1 MSDERLGIGAPRASA
16 TRIPG
21 CAIECDPRK
30 IDVIVGSCC
39 HDEAVMVRRPPSR
52 SSVLIAISLLV
63 AFVVWTWLTFNS
75 AAFAAFDQRTLPPPI
90 DPASRTAEIAAAFA
104 LVTWPGF
111 EYAALAAIAF
121 WAIRHRLRQL
131 AVALVLVIALGW
143 GGADLLK
150 IFFARPRPEQALHL
164 LTATG
169 YAYPSGHMTGVVA
182 LSIAV
187 GATFAVTRQTIR
199 ARVLWQVGSGVLVLA
214 VAFDRWITGAHYVTD
229 IVGGALF
236 GALAATVGLLAAGV
250 KVPVPHELVG
260 EIVRSRALADAP
272 PAAPLRRAAVIFNPA
287 KVTDWITFRRHVEY
301 ELKSRGWDRALWLE
315 TTTDDPG
322 RAMTEQA
329 VRENVDLVLG
339 AGGDGTI
346 RVICSGL
353 AHTGIPFGLIPA
365 GTGNLLARN
374 IGIPLDEVAALD
386 VAFDGAEKAV
396 DLVRLQVDDQPPD
409 HFAVMA
415 GIGIDAVIMEGAD
428 PKMKKAVGSAAYFV
442 SAAQNANH
450 PAMHATIAID
460 DQPPLKR
467 RAHVIVVGNVGF
479 ILANIQ
485 LIPGA
490 RADDGMLDVLVASP
504 RTLRDWVRLTTRV
517 VTRRRQ
523 PDDQLDRLT
532 GRRVTITV
540 EERDQ
545 VQLDGDTVGECNT
558 LTAEV
563 VPGALRLR
571 VPRQLHS
578 LTTVNG
584 EVSSTA
590 RSGRIHLPGAK
601 AVSRAAS
608 AARSRLRRTPR

>member
-1 MSDERLGIGAPRASA
+1 
-16 TRIPG
+16 
-21 CAIECDPRK
+21 
-30 IDVIVGSCC
+30 
-39 HDEAVMVRRPPSR
+39 MVRRPPTR
-52 SSVLIAISLLV
+52 SSVLIAILLLV
-63 AFVVWTWLTFNS
+63 AFVAWTWLTFNS
-75 AAFAAFDQRTLPPPI
+75 AALAGFDQLTLAPPL
-90 DPASRTAEIAAAFA
+90 DPGSRTAEIAGAFA
-104 LVTWPGF
+104 LLTWPGF
-111 EYAALAAIAF
+111 EYAALAAIAL

-143 GGADLLK
+143 GGSSLLK
-150 IFFARPRPEQALHL
+150 ITFQRPRPEQALDL
-164 LTATG
+164 ITATG
-169 YAYPSGHMTGVVA
+169 YAYPSGHMIGVVA

-187 GATFAVTRQTIR
+187 GATFAVTRQTVR
-199 ARVLWQVGSGVLVLA
+199 ARVLWQVGSGLLVIA
-214 VAFDRWITGAHYVTD
+214 VAFDRWITGAHYITD
-229 IVGGALF
+229 IVGGALY
-236 GALAATVGLLAAGV
+236 GALAATVALLVAGV
-250 KVPVPHELVG
+250 NVPIPHELVG
-260 EIVRSRALADAP
+260 EIVRSRAVAEEV
-272 PAAPLRRAAVIFNPA
+272 PAVPLRRAAVIFNPA

-315 TTTDDPG
+315 TTSEDPG
-322 RAMTEQA
+322 RAMTEHA

-346 RVICSGL
+346 RRICSGL

-386 VAFDGAEKAV
+386 VAFDGVDKAV
-396 DLVRLQVDDQPPD
+396 DLVSLQVDDQPPD

-415 GIGIDAVIMEGAD
+415 GIGMDAVIMEGAD

-450 PAMHATIAID
+450 PAMHATIAVD
-460 DQPPLKR
+460 DQPPIRR
-467 RAHVIVVGNVGF
+467 RASVIVVGNVGF
-479 ILANIQ
+479 LMANIQ

-504 RTLRDWVRLTTRV
+504 RTIRDWVRLTTRV
-517 VTRRRQ
+517 LTRRRQ
-523 PDDQLDRLT
+523 PDDQLDRMT
-532 GRRVTITV
+532 GHRVTITV

-545 VQLDGDTVGECNT
+545 VQLDGDTVGECNR

-571 VPRQLHS
+571 VPRQLS
-578 LTTVNG
+578 ELTTGNG
-584 EVSSTA
+584 EVSSET
-590 RSGRIHLPGAK
+590 RSGRVQLPGAR

>member
-1 MSDERLGIGAPRASA
+1 
-16 TRIPG
+16 
-21 CAIECDPRK
+21 
-30 IDVIVGSCC
+30 
-39 HDEAVMVRRPPSR
+39 MVRRPPSR

-63 AFVVWTWLTFNS
+63 AFVAWTWLTFTS
-75 AAFAAFDQRTLPPPI
+75 PAFAAFDQRTEPPAL
-90 DPASRTAEIAAAFA
+90 DPTSRTAEIAGAFA
-104 LVTWPGF
+104 LLTWPGF
-111 EYAALAAIAF
+111 EYAALAGIAL

-131 AVALVLVIALGW
+131 AVGLVLVIILGW
-143 GGADLLK
+143 GGVNLLK
-150 IFFARPRPEQALHL
+150 IIFQRPRPEQALDL

-169 YAYPSGHMTGVVA
+169 YAYPSGHVAGAVA

-187 GATFAVTRQTIR
+187 GATFAVTRQTVR
-199 ARVLWQVGSGVLVLA
+199 ARVLWQVGSGLLVLA
-214 VAFDRWITGAHYVTD
+214 VAFNRWITGAHYVTD
-229 IVGGALF
+229 IVAGALF
-236 GALAATVGLLAAGV
+236 GAFAATTALLFAGV
-250 KVPVPHELVG
+250 KVAAPHELVG
-260 EIVRSRALADAP
+260 EIVRSRAVVKEA
-272 PAAPLRRAAVIFNPA
+272 PAASLRRAAVIFNPA

-301 ELKSRGWDRALWLE
+301 ELKTRGWDRPLWLE
-315 TTTDDPG
+315 TTADDPG

-329 VRENVDLVLG
+329 VRAGVDLVLG

-386 VAFDGAEKAV
+386 VAFDGVDKAL
-396 DLVRLQVDDQPPD
+396 DLVRLQIDDQPPD

-415 GIGIDAVIMEGAD
+415 GIGLDAVIMEGAD

-450 PAMHATIAID
+450 PAMHATIALD
-460 DQPPLKR
+460 DQPPFRR
-467 RAHVIVVGNVGF
+467 RAHLIVVGNVGF
-479 ILANIQ
+479 LLANIQ

-490 RADDGMLDVLVASP
+490 RADDGMLDVVVASP
-504 RTLRDWVRLTTRV
+504 RKLRDWVRLTTRV
-517 VTRRRQ
+517 LTRRPK
-523 PDDQLDRLT
+523 PDDQLDRLR

-545 VQLDGDTVGECNT
+545 FQLDGDTVGPANR

-563 VPGALRLR
+563 VPGALVLR
-571 VPRQLHS
+571 VPKTVRE
-578 LTTVNG
+578 LTTGNG
-584 EVSSTA
+584 EVSTLT
-590 RSGRIHLPGAK
+590 RSGRIHVPGAH
-601 AVSRAAS
+601 AVSRATS

>member
-1 MSDERLGIGAPRASA
+1 MIRA
-16 TRIPG
+16 
-21 CAIECDPRK
+21 K
-30 IDVIVGSCC
+30 IVTGVEPCC

-63 AFVVWTWLTFNS
+63 AFVVWTWLTFNT
-75 AAFAAFDQRTLPPPI
+75 AAFAALDQHTLPPPV
-90 DPASRTAEIAAAFA
+90 DPSSRTAEIIAAFA

-111 EYAALAAIAF
+111 EYAALAGIAL

-131 AVALVLVIALGW
+131 AVALVLVIIFGW
-143 GGADLLK
+143 AGADLLK
-150 IFFARPRPEQALHL
+150 IIFHRPRPERALDL

-169 YAYPSGHMTGVVA
+169 YAYPSGHMTGVMA
-182 LSIAV
+182 FSIAV
-187 GATFAVTRQTIR
+187 GATFAVTRQTVR
-199 ARVLWQVGSGVLVLA
+199 ARVLWQVGSGLLVLA
-214 VAFDRWITGAHYVTD
+214 VAFNRWITGAHYVTD

-236 GALAATVGLLAAGV
+236 GALAATTALLVAGV

-260 EIVRSRALADAP
+260 EIVRSRMVPEAASVAP
-272 PAAPLRRAAVIFNPA
+272 QRRAAVIFNPA

-301 ELKSRGWDRALWLE
+301 ELKTRGWERALWLE
-315 TTTDDPG
+315 TTSDDPG

-374 IGIPLDEVAALD
+374 IGIPLDEVAALG
-386 VAFDGAEKAV
+386 VAFDGVDKAV

-415 GIGIDAVIMEGAD
+415 GIGLDAVIMERAD

-442 SAAQNANH
+442 SAAQNANR
-450 PAMHATIAID
+450 PAMHATIAVD
-460 DQPPLKR
+460 DQPAFRR
-467 RAHVIVVGNVGF
+467 RAHLIVVGNVGF
-479 ILANIQ
+479 LLANIQ

-504 RTLRDWVRLTTRV
+504 RALRDWVRLTTRV
-517 VTRRRQ
+517 LTRRHQ
-523 PDDQLDRLT
+523 PDDQLDRLR

-545 VQLDGDTVGECNT
+545 VQLDGDTVGNCNR

-563 VPGALRLR
+563 VPGALQLR
-571 VPRQLHS
+571 VPRPLRE
-578 LTTVNG
+578 LTSGNG
-584 EVSSTA
+584 GVSSVSRA
-590 RSGRIHLPGAK
+590 AYAMPGAET
-601 AVSRAAS
+601 VSRAAS
-608 AARSRLRRTPR
+608 AARSRLRRTPH

>member
-1 MSDERLGIGAPRASA
+1 
-16 TRIPG
+16 
-21 CAIECDPRK
+21 
-30 IDVIVGSCC
+30 
-39 HDEAVMVRRPPSR
+39 MVRRPPNR
-52 SSVLIAISLLV
+52 TSVLIAVSLLV
-63 AFVVWTWLTFNS
+63 AFVLWTWLTFTS
-75 AAFAAFDQRTLPPPI
+75 PVFASFDRRTEPPSL
-90 DPASRTAEIAAAFA
+90 DPASGTAEIAGAFA
-104 LVTWPGF
+104 LLTWPGL
-111 EYAALAAIAF
+111 EYAALAALAF
-121 WAIRHRLRQL
+121 WAARHRLRQL
-131 AVALVLVIALGW
+131 ALALILVIALSW
-143 GGADLLK
+143 GGVDLAK
-150 IFFARPRPEQALHL
+150 ITFQRPRPEQALDL

-169 YAYPSGHMTGVVA
+169 YAYPSGHTAGAVA

-187 GATFAVTRQTIR
+187 GATFAVTRQTVR
-199 ARVLWQVGSGVLVLA
+199 ARIFWQVGSGLLVLA
-214 VAFDRWITGAHYVTD
+214 VAFDRWLTGGHYVTD
-229 IVGGALF
+229 IVGGALL
-236 GALAATVGLLAAGV
+236 GALAATVALLVAGV

-260 EIVRSRALADAP
+260 EIVRSRISAEEP
-272 PAAPLRRAAVIFNPA
+272 PAAPLKRAAVIFNPA

-315 TTTDDPG
+315 TTPDDTG

-386 VAFDGAEKAV
+386 VAFDGADKAV
-396 DLVRLQVDDQPPD
+396 DLVRLKVDDDPPD

-415 GIGIDAVIMEGAD
+415 GIGLDAVIMEGAD
-428 PKMKKAVGSAAYFV
+428 PKMKRAVGPAAYFV

-450 PAMHATIAID
+450 PALHATITVD
-460 DQPPLKR
+460 DQPSIRR

-479 ILANIQ
+479 LLANIQ

-490 RADDGMLDVLVASP
+490 RADDGLLDVLVASP
-504 RTLRDWVRLTTRV
+504 RTMRDWVRLTARV
-517 VTRRRQ
+517 LTRRPK
-523 PDDQLDRLT
+523 PDNQLDRLT

-540 EERDQ
+540 DERDQ
-545 VQLDGDTVGECNT
+545 FQLDGDTVGDCNR

-563 VPGALRLR
+563 VPGALLLR
-571 VPRQLHS
+571 VPRPVRE
-578 LTTVNG
+578 LTTGNG
-584 EVSSTA
+584 QVTSVA
-590 RSGRIHLPGAK
+590 GSGRVNMPGAA

-608 AARSRLRRTPR
+608 AAKSRLRRTPR

>member
-1 MSDERLGIGAPRASA
+1 
-16 TRIPG
+16 
-21 CAIECDPRK
+21 
-30 IDVIVGSCC
+30 
-39 HDEAVMVRRPPSR
+39 MVRRPPTR
-52 SSVLIAISLLV
+52 SSVLIAILLLV
-63 AFVVWTWLTFNS
+63 AFVAWTWLTFNS
-75 AAFAAFDQRTLPPPI
+75 AALAAFDQRTLAPPL
-90 DPASRTAEIAAAFA
+90 DPGSRTAEIAGAFA
-104 LVTWPGF
+104 LLTWPGF
-111 EYAALAAIAF
+111 EYAALAAIAL

-143 GGADLLK
+143 GGSSLLK
-150 IFFARPRPEQALHL
+150 ITFQRPRPEHALDL
-164 LTATG
+164 ITATG
-169 YAYPSGHMTGVVA
+169 YAYPSGHVIGVVA

-187 GATFAVTRQTIR
+187 GATFAVTRQTVR
-199 ARVLWQVGSGVLVLA
+199 GRVLWQVGSGLLVIA
-214 VAFDRWITGAHYVTD
+214 VAFDRWITGAHYITD
-229 IVGGALF
+229 IVGGALY
-236 GALAATVGLLAAGV
+236 GALAATVALLVAGV
-250 KVPVPHELVG
+250 NVPIPHELVG
-260 EIVRSRALADAP
+260 EIVRSRAVAEEVP
-272 PAAPLRRAAVIFNPA
+272 VVPLRRAAVIFNPA

-315 TTTDDPG
+315 TTSEDPG
-322 RAMTEQA
+322 RAMTEHA

-346 RVICSGL
+346 RRICSGL

-386 VAFDGAEKAV
+386 VAFDGVDKAV
-396 DLVRLQVDDQPPD
+396 DLVSLQVDDQPPD

-415 GIGIDAVIMEGAD
+415 GIGMDAVIMEGAD

-450 PAMHATIAID
+450 PAMHATIAVD
-460 DQPPLKR
+460 DQPPIRR
-467 RAHVIVVGNVGF
+467 RASVIVVGNVGF
-479 ILANIQ
+479 LMANIQ

-490 RADDGMLDVLVASP
+490 RADDGVLDVLVASP
-504 RTLRDWVRLTTRV
+504 RTIRDWVRLTTRV
-517 VTRRRQ
+517 LTRRRQ
-523 PDDQLDRLT
+523 PDDQLDRMT
-532 GRRVTITV
+532 GHRVTITV

-545 VQLDGDTVGECNT
+545 VQLDGDTVGECNR

-571 VPRQLHS
+571 VPRQLS
-578 LTTVNG
+578 ELTTGNG
-584 EVSSTA
+584 EVSSET
-590 RSGRIHLPGAK
+590 RSGRVQLPGAR

>member
-1 MSDERLGIGAPRASA
+1 
-16 TRIPG
+16 
-21 CAIECDPRK
+21 
-30 IDVIVGSCC
+30 
-39 HDEAVMVRRPPSR
+39 MVRRPPSR
-52 SSVLIAISLLV
+52 SSVLIAITLLV
-63 AFVVWTWLTFNS
+63 AFAVWTWLTFNS
-75 AAFAAFDQRTLPPPI
+75 PALAAFDQRTLAPPV
-90 DPASRTAEIAAAFA
+90 DPTSRTAEIISAFA
-104 LVTWPGF
+104 LLTWPGF
-111 EYAALAAIAF
+111 EYAALAGIAL

-131 AVALVLVIALGW
+131 AAALVLVIILGW
-143 GGADLLK
+143 GGSNLLK
-150 IFFARPRPEQALHL
+150 IIFQRPRPERALDL

-169 YAYPSGHMTGVVA
+169 YAYPSGHMTGVVV

-187 GATFAVTRQTIR
+187 GATFAVTRQSVR
-199 ARVLWQVGSGVLVLA
+199 ARIIWQVGSGLLVLA
-214 VAFDRWITGAHYVTD
+214 VAFNRWITGAHYVTD

-236 GALAATVGLLAAGV
+236 GALAATVALLVAGV
-250 KVPVPHELVG
+250 KVPIPHELVG
-260 EIVRSRALADAP
+260 EIVRSRAATEDVP
-272 PAAPLRRAAVIFNPA
+272 IAPLRRAAVIYNPA

-301 ELKSRGWDRALWLE
+301 ELKSRGWGRALWLE
-315 TTTDDPG
+315 TTSEDPG
-322 RAMTEQA
+322 RAMTAYA

-386 VAFDGAEKAV
+386 VAFDGVDKAV

-415 GIGIDAVIMEGAD
+415 GIGMDAVIMEGAD

-450 PAMHATIAID
+450 PPMHATVAVD
-460 DQPPLKR
+460 DQPPIRR
-467 RAHVIVVGNVGF
+467 RASVIVVGNVGF
-479 ILANIQ
+479 LLANIQ

-490 RADDGMLDVLVASP
+490 RADDGILDVLVASP

-517 VTRRRQ
+517 LTRRRQ
-523 PDDQLDRLT
+523 PDAQLDRLT

-545 VQLDGDTVGECNT
+545 FQLDGDTVGECNT

-571 VPRQLHS
+571 VPRPVRE
-578 LTTVNG
+578 LTTGDG
-584 EVSSTA
+584 EVGSVA
-590 RSGRIHLPGAK
+590 HSGRVHVPGAE

-608 AARSRLRRTPR
+608 VARSRLRRTPG

>member
-1 MSDERLGIGAPRASA
+1 
-16 TRIPG
+16 
-21 CAIECDPRK
+21 
-30 IDVIVGSCC
+30 
-39 HDEAVMVRRPPSR
+39 MVRRPPTR
-52 SSVLIAISLLV
+52 SSVLIAILLLV
-63 AFVVWTWLTFNS
+63 AFVAWTWLTFNS
-75 AAFAAFDQRTLPPPI
+75 AALAGFDQLTLAPPL
-90 DPASRTAEIAAAFA
+90 DPGSRTAEIAGAFA
-104 LVTWPGF
+104 LLTWPGF
-111 EYAALAAIAF
+111 EYAALAAIAL

-143 GGADLLK
+143 GGSSLLK
-150 IFFARPRPEQALHL
+150 ITFQRPRPEHALDL
-164 LTATG
+164 ITATG
-169 YAYPSGHMTGVVA
+169 YAYPSGHVIGVVA

-187 GATFAVTRQTIR
+187 GATFAVTRQTVR
-199 ARVLWQVGSGVLVLA
+199 ARVLWQVGSGLLVIA
-214 VAFDRWITGAHYVTD
+214 VAFDRWITGAHYITD
-229 IVGGALF
+229 IVGGALY
-236 GALAATVGLLAAGV
+236 GALAATVALLVAGV
-250 KVPVPHELVG
+250 NVPIPHELVG
-260 EIVRSRALADAP
+260 EIVRSRAVAEEVP
-272 PAAPLRRAAVIFNPA
+272 VVPLRRAAVIFNPA

-315 TTTDDPG
+315 TTSEDPG
-322 RAMTEQA
+322 RAMTEHA

-346 RVICSGL
+346 RRICSGL

-386 VAFDGAEKAV
+386 VAFDGVDKAV
-396 DLVRLQVDDQPPD
+396 DLVSLQVDDQPPD

-415 GIGIDAVIMEGAD
+415 GIGMDAVIMEGAD

-450 PAMHATIAID
+450 PAMHATIAVD
-460 DQPPLKR
+460 DQPPIRR
-467 RAHVIVVGNVGF
+467 RASVIVVGNVGF
-479 ILANIQ
+479 LMANIQ

-490 RADDGMLDVLVASP
+490 RADDGVLDVLVASP
-504 RTLRDWVRLTTRV
+504 RTIRDWVRLTTRV
-517 VTRRRQ
+517 LTRRRQ
-523 PDDQLDRLT
+523 PDDQLDRMT
-532 GRRVTITV
+532 GHRVTITV

-545 VQLDGDTVGECNT
+545 VQLDGDTVGECNR

-571 VPRQLHS
+571 VPRQLS
-578 LTTVNG
+578 ELTTGNG
-584 EVSSTA
+584 EVSSET
-590 RSGRIHLPGAK
+590 RSGRVQLPGAR

>member
-1 MSDERLGIGAPRASA
+1 
-16 TRIPG
+16 
-21 CAIECDPRK
+21 
-30 IDVIVGSCC
+30 
-39 HDEAVMVRRPPSR
+39 MVRRPPNR
-52 SSVLIAISLLV
+52 TSVLIAVSLLV
-63 AFVVWTWLTFNS
+63 AFVLWTWLTFTS
-75 AAFAAFDQRTLPPPI
+75 PAFAAFDRRTEPPSL
-90 DPASRTAEIAAAFA
+90 DPASPTAEIAGAFA
-104 LVTWPGF
+104 LLTWPGL
-111 EYAALAAIAF
+111 EYAALAAVAF
-121 WAIRHRLRQL
+121 WAARHRLRQL
-131 AVALVLVIALGW
+131 ALALILVIALSW
-143 GGADLLK
+143 GGVDLAK
-150 IFFARPRPEQALHL
+150 ITFQRPRPEQALDL

-169 YAYPSGHMTGVVA
+169 YAYPSGHTAGAVA

-187 GATFAVTRQTIR
+187 GATFAVTRQSIR
-199 ARVLWQVGSGVLVLA
+199 ARIFWQVGSGLLVLA
-214 VAFDRWITGAHYVTD
+214 VAFDRWLTGGHYVTD
-229 IVGGALF
+229 IVGGALL
-236 GALAATVGLLAAGV
+236 GALAATVALLVAGV

-260 EIVRSRALADAP
+260 EIVRSRVSADEP
-272 PAAPLRRAAVIFNPA
+272 PAAPLKRAAVIFNPA

-315 TTTDDPG
+315 TTPNDTG

-353 AHTGIPFGLIPA
+353 ANTGIPFGLIPA

-386 VAFDGAEKAV
+386 VAFDGADKAV
-396 DLVRLQVDDQPPD
+396 DLVRLKVDDHPPD

-415 GIGIDAVIMEGAD
+415 GIGLDAVIMEGAD
-428 PKMKKAVGSAAYFV
+428 PKMKRAVGPAAYFV

-450 PAMHATIAID
+450 PALHATITVD
-460 DQPPLKR
+460 DQPSIRR

-479 ILANIQ
+479 LLANIQ

-490 RADDGMLDVLVASP
+490 RADDGLLDVLVASP

-517 VTRRRQ
+517 LTRRPK
-523 PDDQLDRLT
+523 PDNQLDRLT

-540 EERDQ
+540 DERDQ
-545 VQLDGDTVGECNT
+545 FQLDGDTVGDCNR

-563 VPGALRLR
+563 VPGALLLR
-571 VPRQLHS
+571 VPRAVHE
-578 LTTVNG
+578 LTTGNG
-584 EVSSTA
+584 QVTSVTG
-590 RSGRIHLPGAK
+590 SGRVQMPGAA

-608 AARSRLRRTPR
+608 AAKSRLRRTPR

>member
-1 MSDERLGIGAPRASA
+1 
-16 TRIPG
+16 
-21 CAIECDPRK
+21 
-30 IDVIVGSCC
+30 
-39 HDEAVMVRRPPSR
+39 MVRRPPTR
-52 SSVLIAISLLV
+52 SSVLIAILLLV
-63 AFVVWTWLTFNS
+63 AFVAWTWLTFNS
-75 AAFAAFDQRTLPPPI
+75 AALAGFDQLTLAPPL
-90 DPASRTAEIAAAFA
+90 DPGSRTAEIAGAFA
-104 LVTWPGF
+104 LLTWPGF
-111 EYAALAAIAF
+111 EYAALAAIAL

-143 GGADLLK
+143 GGSSLLK
-150 IFFARPRPEQALHL
+150 ITFQRPRPEHALDL
-164 LTATG
+164 ITATG
-169 YAYPSGHMTGVVA
+169 YAYPSGHMIGVVA

-187 GATFAVTRQTIR
+187 GATFAVTRQTVR
-199 ARVLWQVGSGVLVLA
+199 ARVLWQVGSGLLVIA
-214 VAFDRWITGAHYVTD
+214 VAFDRWITGAHYITD
-229 IVGGALF
+229 IVGGALY
-236 GALAATVGLLAAGV
+236 GALAATVALLVAGV
-250 KVPVPHELVG
+250 NVPIPHELVG
-260 EIVRSRALADAP
+260 EIVRSRAVAEEVP
-272 PAAPLRRAAVIFNPA
+272 VVPLRRAAVIFNPA

-315 TTTDDPG
+315 TTSEDPG
-322 RAMTEQA
+322 RAMTEHA

-346 RVICSGL
+346 RRICSGL

-386 VAFDGAEKAV
+386 VAFDGVDKAV
-396 DLVRLQVDDQPPD
+396 DLVSLQVDDQPPD

-415 GIGIDAVIMEGAD
+415 GIGMDAVIMEGAD

-450 PAMHATIAID
+450 PAMHATIAVD
-460 DQPPLKR
+460 DQPPIRR
-467 RAHVIVVGNVGF
+467 RASVIVVGNVGF
-479 ILANIQ
+479 LMANIQ

-490 RADDGMLDVLVASP
+490 RADDGLLDVLVASP
-504 RTLRDWVRLTTRV
+504 RTIRDWVRLTTRV
-517 VTRRRQ
+517 LTRRRQ
-523 PDDQLDRLT
+523 PDDQLDRMT
-532 GRRVTITV
+532 GHRVTITV

-545 VQLDGDTVGECNT
+545 VQLDGDTVGECNR

-571 VPRQLHS
+571 VPRQLS
-578 LTTVNG
+578 ELTTGNG
-584 EVSSTA
+584 EVSSET
-590 RSGRIHLPGAK
+590 RSGRVQLPGAR

>member
-1 MSDERLGIGAPRASA
+1 
-16 TRIPG
+16 
-21 CAIECDPRK
+21 
-30 IDVIVGSCC
+30 
-39 HDEAVMVRRPPSR
+39 
-52 SSVLIAISLLV
+52 
-63 AFVVWTWLTFNS
+63 
-75 AAFAAFDQRTLPPPI
+75 
-90 DPASRTAEIAAAFA
+90 
-104 LVTWPGF
+104 
-111 EYAALAAIAF
+111 
-121 WAIRHRLRQL
+121 
-131 AVALVLVIALGW
+131 
-143 GGADLLK
+143 
-150 IFFARPRPEQALHL
+150 
-164 LTATG
+164 
-169 YAYPSGHMTGVVA
+169 MTGVVV

-187 GATFAVTRQTIR
+187 GATFAVTRQSFR
-199 ARVLWQVGSGVLVLA
+199 ARIIWQVGSGLLVLA
-214 VAFDRWITGAHYVTD
+214 VAFNRWITGAHYVTD

-236 GALAATVGLLAAGV
+236 GALAATVALLVAGV
-250 KVPVPHELVG
+250 KVPIPHELVG
-260 EIVRSRALADAP
+260 EIVRSRAAAEDVP
-272 PAAPLRRAAVIFNPA
+272 IAPLRRAAVIYNPA

-301 ELKSRGWDRALWLE
+301 ELKSRGWERALWLE
-315 TTTDDPG
+315 TTSEDPG
-322 RAMTEQA
+322 RAMTAQA

-386 VAFDGAEKAV
+386 VAFDGVDKAV

-450 PAMHATIAID
+450 PPMHATVAVD
-460 DQPPLKR
+460 DQPPIRR
-467 RAHVIVVGNVGF
+467 RASVIVVGNVGF
-479 ILANIQ
+479 LLANIQ

-490 RADDGMLDVLVASP
+490 RADDGILDVLVASP

-517 VTRRRQ
+517 LTRRRQ
-523 PDDQLDRLT
+523 PDAQLDRLT

-545 VQLDGDTVGECNT
+545 FQLDGDTAGECNT

-571 VPRQLHS
+571 VPRPVRE
-578 LTTVNG
+578 LTTGDG
-584 EVSSTA
+584 EVGSVA
-590 RSGRIHLPGAK
+590 HSGRAHLPGAE

-608 AARSRLRRTPR
+608 VARSRLRRTPG